1 MNKTATKYLI
11 TSTLVVILICLFT
24 ALLLPLAT
32 ASAEETNLDEWEV
45 LEVLCTNSINDFA
58 FTYKGYSRFSTYTG
72 QYEVR
77 IYNEELEGKAH
88 YLYIDGYELSGFA
101 DWTSAEGYIMRRV
114 NTKKSAVITA
124 QYVVRNVDLKFID
137 SITNE
142 ELASFSVSYGGSI
155 VPPAPNDYTAQGLIF
170 SHWDGGAF
178 ENATRTA
185 TIYTVYAPARYVTV
199 IMPDETAVKLAV
211 AKGSTLDELSKPEF
225 NNKVFKKFRNADGEE
240 IQEGTIIDYDMTVYA
255 IYGSKPMPKWAWAI
269 IAGVGVAVL
278 CAIIIPF
285 VVRKIKAKI

>member
-1 MNKTATKYLI
+1 MNKTATKYLV
-11 TSTLVVILICLFT
+11 TATLAVILLCLFT
-24 ALLLPLAT
+24 ALLLPFAT
-32 ASAEETNLDEWEV
+32 ASAEQVNLDEWEV
-45 LEVLCTNSINDFA
+45 LEVLCTNSINDFS

-88 YLYIDGYELSGFA
+88 YLYIDGYDFANFA
-101 DWTSAEGYIMRRV
+101 DWTTTDGYIMRRV
-114 NTKKSAVITA
+114 NTKKSAVINA
-124 QYVVRNVDLKFID
+124 QYTVRNVDLKFID

-142 ELASFSVSYGGSI
+142 ELASFSISYGGSI

-170 SHWDGGAF
+170 SHWDGGSY

-185 TIYTVYAPARYVTV
+185 TLYTVYAPARYVTV

-211 AKGSTLDELSKPEF
+211 AKGSTLNEMTMPEYG
-225 NNKVFKKFRNADGEE
+225 NKVFKKFKDENGTTVDGN
-240 IQEGTIIDYDMTVYA
+240 IAIDYDITLYA
-255 IYGSKPMPKWAWAI
+255 TYGSKPMPKWAWAI

-285 VVRKIKAKI
+285 IVRKIKSRV